1 MKQVHRLKFPAKLG
15 IGKRAEAE
23 FGKQFGGLCVCVCG
37 GGEGWVGGGEGG
49 WDGLG
54 VGAVNALE
62 FGKKPQENLVLFRA
76 ILGPF

>member
-23 FGKQFGGLCVCVCG
+23 FGKQFGGLCVCVWG
-37 GGEGWVGGGEGG
+37 GGEGGGGGVDGG

-54 VGAVNALE
+54 VGAVNALG
-62 FGKKPQENLVLFRA
+62 FGKKPQENLVVFRA

>member
-37 GGEGWVGGGEGG
+37 GGGGVGGRGGGGLGWVGSGCCKRT
-49 WDGLG
+49 G
-54 VGAVNALE
+54 VWEKAPRK
-62 FGKKPQENLVLFRA
+62 FSR
-76 ILGPF
+76 I

>member
-1 MKQVHRLKFPAKLG
+1 MKQVHRSKFPAKLG

-23 FGKQFGGLCVCVCG
+23 FGKQFGGLCVCVCVCG
-37 GGEGWVGGGEGG
+37 GGAGGVEGG

-54 VGAVNALE
+54 MGAVNALG
-62 FGKKPQENLVLFRA
+62 FGKKPQENLVVFRA

>member
-15 IGKRAEAE
+15 LGKRAEAE
-23 FGKQFGGLCVCVCG
+23 FGKQFGGLRVCVCVCVG
-37 GGEGWVGGGEGG
+37 GGAGGEGG

-54 VGAVNALE
+54 VDAVNALE

>member
-15 IGKRAEAE
+15 LGKRAEAE
-23 FGKQFGGLCVCVCG
+23 FGKQFGGLRVWVCVCG
-37 GGEGWVGGGEGG
+37 RGGRGVEGG

-54 VGAVNALE
+54 VDAVNALE

>member
-15 IGKRAEAE
+15 LGKRAEAE
-23 FGKQFGGLCVCVCG
+23 FGKQFGGLRVCVCVWEG
-37 GGEGWVGGGEGG
+37 GRGVEGG

>member
-1 MKQVHRLKFPAKLG
+1 M
-15 IGKRAEAE
+15 
-23 FGKQFGGLCVCVCG
+23 CVCVCVCVC
-37 GGEGWVGGGEGG
+37 VGGVQGG

-54 VGAVNALE
+54 VGAVNALG